1 MSAADGALTY
11 VPAVGDKVRVLRY
24 VLLLGGSLRE
34 DETEQAGVITC
45 VLPAADGHYID
56 LEGHPDRIF
65 TGRQFVGAGTLV
77 TEVTLIEPA
86 PPELYRVQVT
96 PDMSVVADGGGVVLE
111 VTDGMAG
118 YVLRRVTVS
127 NIAELSDALAEARA
141 ANAAHN
147 AEADTRRREGPDEAR
162 RARGRL
168 TKVEAVN
175 WLIGK
180 GYPRG
185 HALRMAN
192 KLCRQG
198 GSALGMTY
206 TDGWWRVPVT
216 RRECEDGQAC
226 ANSSC
231 GPGQCSQKCQVCQ
244 RLAWRPGSGV
254 PCPACPDALRRTPGA
269 ERSS

>member
-1 MSAADGALTY
+1 MADDENTTAAY

-24 VLLLGGSLRE
+24 VSLLGGSLRE
-34 DETEQAGVITC
+34 DETEYDGIITR
-45 VLPAADGHYID
+45 VLPAAAGHYID
-56 LEGHPDRIF
+56 LEGRPGRIF
-65 TGRQFVGAGTLV
+65 TGRQFVGAGTLE

-96 PDMSVVADGGGVVLE
+96 PDMSVVADGGAVVLE

-118 YVLRRVTVS
+118 HVLRRV
-127 NIAELSDALAEARA
+127 ALSDVETFVDHVRNAREA
-141 ANAAHN
+141 NVIHQE
-147 AEADTRRREGPDEAR
+147 EADSRRREGPDEAR

-168 TKVEAVN
+168 TKAGAVN

-206 TDGWWRVPVT
+206 ADGWWRVPVT

-226 ANSSC
+226 ANSC

-244 RLAWRPGSGV
+244 RLAWRAGSGV